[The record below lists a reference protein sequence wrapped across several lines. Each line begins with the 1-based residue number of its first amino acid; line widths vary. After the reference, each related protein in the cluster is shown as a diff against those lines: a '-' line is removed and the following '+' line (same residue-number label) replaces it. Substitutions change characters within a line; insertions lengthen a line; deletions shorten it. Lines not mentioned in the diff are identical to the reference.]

1 MAWNVSAYVQPVES
15 ISMKCNAMQANK
27 SSSITHVEAMTYNS
41 INNSNN
47 FYDSWYSIDALE
59 VGITWNGTVCIS

>member
-1 MAWNVSAYVQPVES
+1 MAGNVSAYVQPVER
-15 ISMKCNAMQANK
+15 ISMKCNVMQANK

-59 VGITWNGTVCIS
+59 VGITWNGTVYIN

>member
-1 MAWNVSAYVQPVES
+1 MVGNVSAYMQPVES

-41 INNSNN
+41 VNNSNN
-47 FYDSWYSIDALE
+47 FYDS
-59 VGITWNGTVCIS
+59 